1 MAEKQEKKRIMI
13 TLNKEVFEKIE
24 VLSKE
29 TGLSKSALITMWV
42 NEQKKA

>member
-1 MAEKQEKKRIMI
+1 
-13 TLNKEVFEKIE
+13 
-24 VLSKE
+24 LSKE

>member
-1 MAEKQEKKRIMI
+1 MAEKQEKKRIMT
-13 TLNKEVFEKIE
+13 TLNQEVFEKIE

>member
-13 TLNKEVFEKIE
+13 SLNQEVFEKIE

>member
-13 TLNKEVFEKIE
+13 TLNQEVFEKIE
-24 VLSKE
+24 ALSKE